1 MAALSG
7 WVSIRRFLG
16 VPLMKSLPLK
26 TPTTRRL
33 YEEKRHARHQLQAQ
47 NGTTDG
53 ASPPSGDNTLGLLEP
68 TYPPR
73 YAQVR
78 SITPHLQGLT
88 SPDAETCCC
97 APVCPSDSGSYTGAL

>member
-53 ASPPSGDNTLGLLEP
+53 ASPPSGDNTLAAWSQDA
-68 TYPPR
+68 R
-73 YAQVR
+73 
-78 SITPHLQGLT
+78 T
-88 SPDAETCCC
+88 S
-97 APVCPSDSGSYTGAL
+97 S